1 MLTKTPEGLKGEV
14 GTKCRLINMTKFQG
28 LPSSILFML
37 PLEVVA

>member
-14 GTKCRLINMTKFQG
+14 GTKCPLINMTKFQG
-28 LPSSILFML
+28 LPSSVLFML